1 MAITRLNDFVTV
13 AKDKWT
19 YGDFKFNYEGV
30 VNQDHNVI
38 YPLMLME
45 PPTSVIPD
53 VYEGFETYT
62 VEFEFYNSYKKAAQ
76 DAVTLQRRW
85 DNLQD
90 LAMEWLDNV
99 LINYS
104 GGTITS
110 PSTSSPTPTQVY
122 INKDSLSIQR
132 DKEEKND
139 RLVKIT
145 MSFDMRMFTRCF
157 TNKSKYPNQVVN
169 LRYWL
174 RADSGVTHNVSTRKT
189 SLWKN
194 YSSILNQDLQQQTSS
209 KQPLRYGYDGANEK
223 AYIDFNG
230 TSHQLTQTL
239 GVTAGIDLNI
249 TAFAVYKFD
258 KNTGVG
264 FLMSI
269 DNLGTD
275 TKSLQLGYR
284 SDLYYLEATDS
295 DGTVGFVS
303 PFSPSSGSTA
313 GYNIITIKANM
324 GEGQIFIKSN
334 NNSFTQQNIG
344 SFSSSNLENARLT
357 LGSDSANGNY
367 FDGGVSEIIFYD
379 RLLED
384 GEINNVLE
392 YLNNKYRIY

>member
-13 AKDKWT
+13 ATNKWT
-19 YGDFKFNYEGV
+19 YGDFKFNYEGA

-38 YPLMLME
+38 YPLMLMQ

-110 PSTSSPTPTQVY
+110 PSESSPTPTQVY

-157 TNKSKYPNQVVN
+157 TDKSKYPNQVKN
-169 LRYWL
+169 LNTWL
-174 RADSGVTHNVSTRKT
+174 RADSGVTHNVATRKT
-189 SLWKN
+189 SIWSD
-194 YSSILNQDLQQQTSS
+194 YSGTGRDLEQSTSS

-230 TSHQLTQTL
+230 TSHSITQTV
-239 GVTAGIDLNI
+239 GEQAGIDLHL

-258 KNTGVG
+258 NKTDTGY
-264 FLMSI
+264 LMSI
-269 DNLGTD
+269 DNLPTD

-284 SDLYYLEATDS
+284 ADKYNLKATDI
-295 DGTVGFVS
+295 DGNVGFALLT
-303 PFSPSSGSTA
+303 SPSSGSTA

-324 GEGQIFIKSN
+324 HNGNISIKLN
-334 NNSFTQQNIG
+334 NNNFSHGNVG
-344 SFSSSNLENARLT
+344 PFSSSSLENASIT
-357 LGSDSANGNY
+357 LGSDGDDRNY
-367 FDGGVSEIIFYD
+367 FDGGVSEIIVYG

>member
-19 YGDFKFNYEGV
+19 YGDFKFNYEGA

-90 LAMEWLDNV
+90 LAMEWLDNI
-99 LINYS
+99 LIHFS

-157 TNKSKYPNQVVN
+157 TNKSKYPNQVSN
-169 LRYWL
+169 LNTWF
-174 RADSGVTHNVSTRKT
+174 RADSGVTHNVATRKT
-189 SLWKN
+189 SIWSD
-194 YSSILNQDLQQQTSS
+194 YSGGGRDVEQSTSS

-230 TSHQLTQTL
+230 TSHQLTQTI
-239 GVTAGIDLNI
+239 GEQAGIDLHL

-264 FLMSI
+264 FLISI

-295 DGTVGFVS
+295 DGTSGFVS
-303 PFSPSSGSTA
+303 PSSPSSGSTA

-324 GEGQIFIKSN
+324 SNGQIFIKSN
-334 NNSFTQQNIG
+334 NNNFVHTNIG
-344 SFSSSNLENARLT
+344 SFASSNLENASIT
-357 LGSDSANGNY
+357 LGSDSANSNY
-367 FDGGVSEIIFYD
+367 FDGGVSEIIVYS
-379 RLLED
+379 RVLED